1 MEKQEFYKNARADSR
16 GPLEGI
22 KVLEATNFGAGPI
35 CGMVLVDLGATSIK
49 CEMPGTGDPVRQM
62 YPYLQDDRVEG
73 SVWYQTFNRG
83 KQAITLDFRKPE
95 GRDLFKRLA
104 LEADIVVEN
113 FTPGTMAKW
122 GLGYDDIAAIKPDIV
137 YISISG
143 FGQFGPLSTK
153 KGFDPIAQ
161 AMAGMMHSTG
171 EKNGPPLRAGPA
183 IADNMVGWH
192 GAMGA
197 MAALL
202 HRNRTGEGQHV
213 EAGLTDVILYTTDVG
228 IMGEANCN
236 YHQVRNGSTIDS
248 GAPFNTF
255 LSKDG
260 HYIFINAAYNAHW
273 VRLCELM
280 NRADLITDPRTSE
293 YSARGDNRD
302 FVNEV
307 VTAWAASQSLDEAMR
322 QLDEKE
328 VTAGPVLDFRQI
340 LDLPHY
346 RERDAI
352 VEIEHPKF
360 GRLSHYG
367 VPTKYSRT
375 PAQPKGYSPMKGEH
389 NDLIYRDH
397 LHLSEAQ
404 VAELKQK
411 KVI

>member
-1 MEKQEFYKNARADSR
+1 MKKQEFYKHARTDSR

-49 CEMPGTGDPVRQM
+49 CEMPGAGDPVRQM
-62 YPYLQDDRVEG
+62 YPYLQNDRVEG
-73 SVWYQTFNRG
+73 STWYQTFNRG
-83 KQAITLDFRKPE
+83 KQTITLDFRQPE
-95 GRDLFKRLA
+95 GRELFKRLA
-104 LEADIVVEN
+104 SEADVVVEN

-122 GLGYDDIAAIKPDIV
+122 GLGYADIAAVKPDIV
-137 YISISG
+137 YVSISG
-143 FGQFGPLSTK
+143 FGQFGSLSTK

-161 AMAGMMHSTG
+161 AMAGMMHCTG

-183 IADNMVGWH
+183 IADNMTGWH

-213 EAGLTDVILYTTDVG
+213 ETALTDTILYTTDVG
-228 IMGEANCN
+228 IMGAANCN
-236 YHQVRNGSTIDS
+236 YNQTRNGSTIDS

-255 LSKDG
+255 LTKDG

-280 NRADLITDPRTSE
+280 GRPDLITDPRTSE
-293 YSARGDNRD
+293 YAARGDNRD
-302 FVNEV
+302 FVTGV
-307 VTAWAASQSLDEAMR
+307 VAAWAATQTVDEAMR
-322 QLDEKE
+322 QLDEQE
-328 VTAGPVLDFRQI
+328 VTAGPVLDFQQI
-340 LDLPHY
+340 LELPHY

-360 GRLSHYG
+360 GRLTHYG

-375 PAQPKGYSPMKGEH
+375 PAQPKGHSPLIGEH
-389 NDLIYRDH
+389 NDLVYRRQ
-397 LHLSEAQ
+397 LGLSEAEI
-404 VAELKQK
+404 AELKQK